1 MTRSPINTPTRGD
14 WFNVALFL
22 VLWLLVLPLMAAA
35 SEPGPAILPAIG
47 EATTYTEETGTR
59 WCATVRSIATGAGA
73 VPWAWVTIDA
83 DPRRVFHVRYAEL
96 RPGCGEGAL

>member
-1 MTRSPINTPTRGD
+1 MKRSPINTPTRSD

-22 VLWLLVLPLMAAA
+22 VLWLLVLPFIA
-35 SEPGPAILPAIG
+35 SAGEPEPVTLPAIG
-47 EATTYTEETGTR
+47 EATTYTEPAGTR
-59 WCATVRSIATGAGA
+59 WCARVRSIVTGAGA

-83 DPRRVFHVRYAEL
+83 DPRRVFSVRYAEL